1 MDTSFSIS
9 ASGMYATSIRHD
21 VTAHDV
27 ANINTDGFSQ
37 SDVIQTDISTGGTR
51 VAAVRKT
58 PNKGEYS
65 NTDFAKEAGEMI
77 QNRNVYGAN
86 GKVFKIQNQMIG
98 ELLDMVG

>member
-9 ASGMYATSIRHD
+9 SSALYTTGIRHD
-21 VTAHDV
+21 VTANNV

-51 VAAVRKT
+51 VAAIRKT
-58 PNKGEYS
+58 PNNGGNS